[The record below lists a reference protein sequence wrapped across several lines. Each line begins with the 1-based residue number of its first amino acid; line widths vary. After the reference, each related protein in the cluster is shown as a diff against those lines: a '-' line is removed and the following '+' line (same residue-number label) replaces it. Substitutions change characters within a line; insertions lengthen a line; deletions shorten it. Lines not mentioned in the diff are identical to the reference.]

1 MAQANH
7 ANTTLSILDAIAPS
21 RKRFTVLNNPQ
32 PQPAKSATMR
42 AIDKAAEELAAKGP
56 VFPDV
61 PKLPRLPGITSYGKI
76 VDQSVYT
83 SAVLASLAALKGGV
97 L

>member
-1 MAQANH
+1 MAKANH
-7 ANTTLSILDAIAPS
+7 ANTTTSMLDAIAPN
-21 RKRFTVLNNPQ
+21 RFRFNVINNPH

-56 VFPDV
+56 VFPYLA
-61 PKLPRLPGITSYGKI
+61 KEPRLPGCTSYGKI
-76 VDQSVYT
+76 TDQPAYT
-83 SAVLASLAALKGGV
+83 AAALARLAAQKGGA